1 MSQLD
6 FYLTQYFLLKRYAD
20 NNMSKLSE
28 LEKELAELFNSSLDA
43 EKLFYLGIQIGRELE
58 RDSIEE
64 YVSLYFEDRKNSSAL
79 QSEKQKVVATI
90 NTLFLS
96 VIRGAVTEEI
106 NKNYGWFVSKR
117 DLLGR
122 DVEGFDEEIVKKYH
136 INYRYAE
143 KKDYSD
149 EYDLYFYAVGKLKE
163 VFEEYDLAVQL
174 ECRFSNDKGK
184 ELIIVSNCSDI
195 NVHTVSTNLDSIYA
209 NWELYKLEAFYH
221 AISKLYLLIQSS

>member
-1 MSQLD
+1 
-6 FYLTQYFLLKRYAD
+6 
-20 NNMSKLSE
+20 MSKLSE
-28 LEKELAELFNSSLDA
+28 LEKELAELFKSNLDA

-58 RDSIEE
+58 SDSIAE

-79 QSEKQKVVATI
+79 QLEKQEVVANI
-90 NTLFLS
+90 NSLFLS

-106 NKNYGWFVSKR
+106 NKNYGWYVSKR

-136 INYRYAE
+136 INYCYAE
-143 KKDYSD
+143 KQEDSD
-149 EYDLYFYAVGKLKE
+149 EYNLYFHAVGKLKE

-184 ELIIVSNCSDI
+184 ELIIVSKCSDI
-195 NVHTVSTNLDSIYA
+195 NVNKASTNLDLIFA
-209 NWELYKLEAFYH
+209 DWELYQLEEFYN
-221 AISKLYLLIQSS
+221 AISKLYLLI

>member
-1 MSQLD
+1 
-6 FYLTQYFLLKRYAD
+6 
-20 NNMSKLSE
+20 MSKLSE
-28 LEKELAELFNSSLDA
+28 LEKELAELFKSSLDA

-58 RDSIEE
+58 RDSIAE
-64 YVSLYFEDRKNSSAL
+64 YVSQYFEDRKNSSAL
-79 QSEKQKVVATI
+79 QSEKQKIVVNI
-90 NTLFLS
+90 NSLFLS
-96 VIRGAVTEEI
+96 VIRAAVTEEI
-106 NKNYGWFVSKR
+106 NKNYGWYVSKR

-149 EYDLYFYAVGKLKE
+149 EYNLYFHAVGKLKE

-184 ELIIVSNCSDI
+184 ELIIVSKSTDI
-195 NVHTVSTNLDSIYA
+195 NVHTAFTNLNSIYSD
-209 NWELYKLEAFYH
+209 WELYQLEGFYN
-221 AISKLYLLIQSS
+221 AISKFYLLIQSS

>member
-1 MSQLD
+1 
-6 FYLTQYFLLKRYAD
+6 
-20 NNMSKLSE
+20 MSKLSE
-28 LEKELAELFNSSLDA
+28 LEKELAELFKSSLDA
-43 EKLFYLGIQIGRELE
+43 EKLLYLGIQIGRELE
-58 RDSIEE
+58 RDSIAE
-64 YVSLYFEDRKNSSAL
+64 YVSQYFEDRKNSSAL
-79 QSEKQKVVATI
+79 QLEKQKIVVNI
-90 NTLFLS
+90 NSLFLS

-106 NKNYGWFVSKR
+106 NKNYGWYVSKR

-149 EYDLYFYAVGKLKE
+149 EYNLYFHAVGKLKE

-184 ELIIVSNCSDI
+184 ELIIVSKSTDI
-195 NVHTVSTNLDSIYA
+195 NVHTAFTNLNSIYSD
-209 NWELYKLEAFYH
+209 WELYQLEGFYN
-221 AISKLYLLIQSS
+221 AISKFYLLIQSS

>member
-1 MSQLD
+1 
-6 FYLTQYFLLKRYAD
+6 
-20 NNMSKLSE
+20 MSKLSELIE
-28 LEKELAELFNSSLDA
+28 LEKELAELFKSSLDA

-58 RDSIEE
+58 RDSIAE
-64 YVSLYFEDRKNSSAL
+64 YVSQYFEDRKNFSSL
-79 QSEKQKVVATI
+79 QSEKQKGVANI
-90 NTLFLS
+90 NSLFLS

-106 NKNYGWFVSKR
+106 NKNYGWYVSKR

-149 EYDLYFYAVGKLKE
+149 EYNLYFHAVGKLKE

-184 ELIIVSNCSDI
+184 ELIIVSKSTDI
-195 NVHTVSTNLDSIYA
+195 NVHTAFTNLNSIYSD
-209 NWELYKLEAFYH
+209 WELYQLEGFYN
-221 AISKLYLLIQSS
+221 AISKFYLLIQSS

>member
-1 MSQLD
+1 
-6 FYLTQYFLLKRYAD
+6 
-20 NNMSKLSE
+20 MSKLSE

-43 EKLFYLGIQIGRELE
+43 EKLLYLGIQIGRELE
-58 RDSIEE
+58 RDSIAE
-64 YVSLYFEDRKNSSAL
+64 YVSQYFEDRKNSFAL
-79 QSEKQKVVATI
+79 QSEKQKIVVNI
-90 NTLFLS
+90 NSLFLS

-106 NKNYGWFVSKR
+106 NKNYGWYVSKR

-149 EYDLYFYAVGKLKE
+149 EYNLYFHAVGKLKE
-163 VFEEYDLAVQL
+163 VFEEYDLAVKW

-184 ELIIVSNCSDI
+184 ELIIVSKSTDI
-195 NVHTVSTNLDSIYA
+195 NVHTAFTNLNSIYSD
-209 NWELYKLEAFYH
+209 WELYQLEEFYN
-221 AISKLYLLIQSS
+221 AISKLYSVNTE

>member
-1 MSQLD
+1 
-6 FYLTQYFLLKRYAD
+6 
-20 NNMSKLSE
+20 MSKLSE
-28 LEKELAELFNSSLDA
+28 LEKELAELFKSSLDA

-58 RDSIEE
+58 RDSIAE
-64 YVSLYFEDRKNSSAL
+64 YVSQYFEDRKNFSSL
-79 QSEKQKVVATI
+79 QSEKQKVVANI
-90 NTLFLS
+90 NSLFLS

-106 NKNYGWFVSKR
+106 NKNYGWYVSKR

-149 EYDLYFYAVGKLKE
+149 EYNLYFHAVGKLKE

-184 ELIIVSNCSDI
+184 ELIIVSKSTDI
-195 NVHTVSTNLDSIYA
+195 NVHTAFTNLNSIYSD
-209 NWELYKLEAFYH
+209 WELYQLEGFYN
-221 AISKLYLLIQSS
+221 AISKFYLLIQSS

>member
-1 MSQLD
+1 
-6 FYLTQYFLLKRYAD
+6 
-20 NNMSKLSE
+20 MSKLSE
-28 LEKELAELFNSSLDA
+28 LEKELAELFKSSLDA

-58 RDSIEE
+58 RDSIVE
-64 YVSLYFEDRKNSSAL
+64 YVSQYFEDRKNSFAL
-79 QSEKQKVVATI
+79 QSEKQKIVVNI
-90 NTLFLS
+90 NSLFLS

-106 NKNYGWFVSKR
+106 NKNYGWYVSKR

-149 EYDLYFYAVGKLKE
+149 EYNLYFHAVGKLKE

-184 ELIIVSNCSDI
+184 ELIIVSKSTDI
-195 NVHTVSTNLDSIYA
+195 NVHTAFTNLNSIYSD
-209 NWELYKLEAFYH
+209 WELYQLEGFYN
-221 AISKLYLLIQSS
+221 AVSKLYLLIQSS

>member
-1 MSQLD
+1 
-6 FYLTQYFLLKRYAD
+6 
-20 NNMSKLSE
+20 MSKLSE
-28 LEKELAELFNSSLDA
+28 LEKELAELFKSSLDA

-58 RDSIEE
+58 RASIAE

-90 NTLFLS
+90 NSLFLS

-122 DVEGFDEEIVKKYH
+122 DVDGFDEEIIKKYH
-136 INYRYAE
+136 INYCDAE
-143 KKDYSD
+143 KQDYSD
-149 EYDLYFYAVGKLKE
+149 EYALYFHAVGKLKE

-174 ECRFSNDKGK
+174 ECRISNDKDN
-184 ELIIVSNCSDI
+184 ELIIVSKCSDI
-195 NVHTVSTNLDSIYA
+195 NVHKASTSLDSIYFH
-209 NWELYKLEAFYH
+209 WELYKLKEFYH

>member
-1 MSQLD
+1 
-6 FYLTQYFLLKRYAD
+6 
-20 NNMSKLSE
+20 MSKLSE

-43 EKLFYLGIQIGRELE
+43 EKLLYLGIQIGRELE
-58 RDSIEE
+58 RDSIAE
-64 YVSLYFEDRKNSSAL
+64 YVSQYFEDRKNSSAL
-79 QSEKQKVVATI
+79 QSEKQKIVVNI
-90 NTLFLS
+90 NSLFLS

-106 NKNYGWFVSKR
+106 NKNYGWYVSKR

-149 EYDLYFYAVGKLKE
+149 EYNLYFHAVGKLKE

-184 ELIIVSNCSDI
+184 ELIIVSKSTDI
-195 NVHTVSTNLDSIYA
+195 NVHTAFTNLNSIYSD
-209 NWELYKLEAFYH
+209 WELYQLEGFYN
-221 AISKLYLLIQSS
+221 AISKFYLLIQSS

>member
-1 MSQLD
+1 
-6 FYLTQYFLLKRYAD
+6 
-20 NNMSKLSE
+20 MSKLSE
-28 LEKELAELFNSSLDA
+28 LEKELAELFKSSLDA
-43 EKLFYLGIQIGRELE
+43 EKLLYLGIQIGRELE
-58 RDSIEE
+58 RDSIAE
-64 YVSLYFEDRKNSSAL
+64 YVSQYFEDRKNFSSL
-79 QSEKQKVVATI
+79 QSEKQKGVANI
-90 NTLFLS
+90 NSLFLS

-106 NKNYGWFVSKR
+106 NKNYGWYVSKR

-149 EYDLYFYAVGKLKE
+149 EYNLYFHAAGKLKE

-184 ELIIVSNCSDI
+184 ELIIVSKSTDI
-195 NVHTVSTNLDSIYA
+195 NVHTAFTNLNSIYSD
-209 NWELYKLEAFYH
+209 WELYQLEGFYN
-221 AISKLYLLIQSS
+221 AISKFYLLIQSS